1 MRLSIVE
8 KQVDQIE
15 RAESFGDLQDILVET
30 TERIGYDFFAFIQ
43 ANVGKSEGILL
54 QAFPKS
60 WMDLMSET
68 FAYTKSPILQAA
80 SVSPGPFQWSELSDI
95 LSMTKEQKN
104 YLELAAAHGL
114 KAGLTIPLHAPG
126 APSAMLSLIK
136 NRDEPIARESIPLAM
151 YIGNRAFVAGK
162 RIKQHLSTRQTIL
175 SERDARVITLL
186 CRGQSKTVIASRL
199 GINISDIN
207 RTIAQGRKQYQVGTQ
222 TEMIVKALFEQS
234 IRFEDVL
241 T

>member
-1 MRLSIVE
+1 MKLSILNN
-8 KQVDQIE
+8 QIE
-15 RAESFGDLQDILVET
+15 LIEQVQSFSDLQDILAET
-30 TERIGYDFFAFIQ
+30 TSRIGYEFFAFIQ

-80 SVSPGPFQWSELSDI
+80 SVSPGPFQWSELPDI
-95 LSMTKEQKN
+95 LVLTKDQKQ

-126 APSAMLSLIK
+126 GPSAMLSLIK
-136 NRDEPIARESIPLAM
+136 NRDEPIDRETIPLAM
-151 YIGNRAFVAGK
+151 YIGNLAFVAGK
-162 RIKQHLSTRQTIL
+162 RIKQRQSAKETIL

-186 CRGQSKTVIASRL
+186 CRGQSKAVIASRL

-207 RTIAQGRKQYQVGTQ
+207 RTIAQGRKQYQVGSQ